1 VGIALVI
8 LAACGE
14 DEETAANEGGRRG
27 EWGARNGSRG
37 QGRPAAAI
45 PVKAQ
50 PVVRQDMLAYLE
62 TYARL
67 EAERQVTT
75 LARTTGLVKRLLV
88 EEGDA
93 VKAGQ
98 VLVEL
103 DQEEASLR
111 SRQAQAT
118 YQEAKANFERFKN
131 LHQSNMVSQTE
142 FEAARL
148 RYEST
153 KVSLEEADIGLAH
166 TTIKAPMA
174 GVITRRTVE
183 LGDLVRTNQELFV
196 VADLDLLLARIFIP
210 ERRMYQVRPGQ
221 DATISVEAVP
231 GQTFEAG
238 IRRIGPEVIA
248 ESGTFK
254 VTLAVKANGLLKPG
268 MFATVRL
275 ITDRHLQTLVIP
287 KTALVLETEGDD
299 VFAIV
304 DSLVQRLPV
313 ELGLIEGN
321 QVEVLSGVV
330 EGDML
335 VTVGH
340 DGLKEGAAVRIVG
353 AKAESSAAVDD
364 STEAGQRPR
373 SRRKRP

>member
-1 VGIALVI
+1 
-8 LAACGE
+8 
-14 DEETAANEGGRRG
+14 
-27 EWGARNGSRG
+27 
-37 QGRPAAAI
+37 
-45 PVKAQ
+45 
-50 PVVRQDMLAYLE
+50 MLAYLE

-93 VKAGQ
+93 VTAGQ

-118 YQEAKANFERFKN
+118 YQEAKANFERFRN

-166 TTIKAPMA
+166 TTIQAPMG
-174 GVITRRTVE
+174 GVITSRMVE

-231 GQTFEAG
+231 GQSFEAR

-340 DGLKEGAAVRIVG
+340 DGLKEGAAVRSVG
-353 AKAESSAAVDD
+353 VEADRSAAVDD
-364 STEAGQRPR
+364 SADAGQRQR
-373 SRRKRP
+373 SRGKRP